1 MKIGFFAPD
10 QTPVSTLAC
19 QFAGIKKI
27 LFLGDCF
34 VIMYYL
40 LSKKEDSLTKDKSK
54 KTLLHMSFGKWFLN
68 NPIFFSFK
76 TNICRQKCLILI
88 LKIQDCVKCS
98 ENEFISIDFLVFK
111 MWGVCC
117 LYYDVIKCCYG
128 LSNLMAHQRIPKYNM
143 HLIQG

>member
-76 TNICRQKCLILI
+76 FKTDICRQKCLILI
-88 LKIQDCVKCS
+88 LIIQICVKYS
-98 ENEFISIDFLVFK
+98 ENEFISIDFKFSVFISRCEVFVASI
-111 MWGVCC
+111 MM
-117 LYYDVIKCCYG
+117 
-128 LSNLMAHQRIPKYNM
+128 LSNAVMDY
-143 HLIQG
+143 LI

>member
-88 LKIQDCVKCS
+88 LIIQKCVKCS
-98 ENEFISIDFLVFK
+98 ENEFISIDFKYSVFISRCEVFVASI
-111 MWGVCC
+111 MM
-117 LYYDVIKCCYG
+117 
-128 LSNLMAHQRIPKYNM
+128 LSNAVMDY
-143 HLIQG
+143 LI

>member
-76 TNICRQKCLILI
+76 TNLCRQKCLILI
-88 LKIQDCVKCS
+88 LIIQKCVKCS
-98 ENEFISIDFLVFK
+98 ENEFISIDFKFSVFISRCEVFVASI
-111 MWGVCC
+111 MM
-117 LYYDVIKCCYG
+117 
-128 LSNLMAHQRIPKYNM
+128 LSNAVMDY
-143 HLIQG
+143 LI

>member
-54 KTLLHMSFGKWFLN
+54 KTLLHMLFGKWFLN

-76 TNICRQKCLILI
+76 TNLCRQKCLILI
-88 LKIQDCVKCS
+88 LIIQKCVKCS
-98 ENEFISIDFLVFK
+98 ENEAISIEFKFSVFISRCEVFVASI
-111 MWGVCC
+111 MM
-117 LYYDVIKCCYG
+117 
-128 LSNLMAHQRIPKYNM
+128 LSNAVMDY
-143 HLIQG
+143 LI

>member
-76 TNICRQKCLILI
+76 TDICRQKCLILI
-88 LKIQDCVKCS
+88 LIIQNCVKCS
-98 ENEFISIDFLVFK
+98 ENEFISIDFKYSVFISRCEVFVASIL
-111 MWGVCC
+111 M
-117 LYYDVIKCCYG
+117 
-128 LSNLMAHQRIPKYNM
+128 LSNAVMDY
-143 HLIQG
+143 LI

>member
-54 KTLLHMSFGKWFLN
+54 ETLLHMSFGKWFLN

-88 LKIQDCVKCS
+88 LIIQKCVKCS
-98 ENEFISIDFLVFK
+98 ENEFISIDFKFSVFISRCEVFVASI
-111 MWGVCC
+111 MM
-117 LYYDVIKCCYG
+117 
-128 LSNLMAHQRIPKYNM
+128 LSNAVMDY
-143 HLIQG
+143 LI

>member
-88 LKIQDCVKCS
+88 LIIQKCVKCS
-98 ENEFISIDFLVFK
+98 ENEFISIDFKFSVFISRCEVFVASI
-111 MWGVCC
+111 MM
-117 LYYDVIKCCYG
+117 
-128 LSNLMAHQRIPKYNM
+128 LSNAVMDY
-143 HLIQG
+143 LI

>member
-98 ENEFISIDFLVFK
+98 ENEFISIDFKFSVFISRCEVFVASI
-111 MWGVCC
+111 MM
-117 LYYDVIKCCYG
+117 
-128 LSNLMAHQRIPKYNM
+128 LSNAVMDY
-143 HLIQG
+143 LI